1 MPEGACAA
9 IVRHVRVF
17 VREQLAVL
25 AGVVFEAT
33 VREVVIGSG
42 GHGGV
47 LFVGVVEAA
56 LAVPAS
62 TASLMA
68 SAMLKICKFSM
79 KRFGSSSRLTLKRL
93 RQVFCKVRAMVLP
106 SKAMESPK
114 TSL

>member
-1 MPEGACAA
+1 M
-9 IVRHVRVF
+9 
-17 VREQLAVL
+17 
-25 AGVVFEAT
+25 
-33 VREVVIGSG
+33 
-42 GHGGV
+42 
-47 LFVGVVEAA
+47 FVGVVEAA

-114 TSL
+114 TLLLRLIDLQSCAPLERSSRYT